1 MLTGKTWFCFNFLFC
16 RLSELRSSLSS
27 VDTTSGRL
35 SELLSRLEQ
44 VRGRLA
50 AEGRRGAEEGV
61 QREVEAALGRVGA
74 AERRNSALLA
84 GDKVAEEDN
93 GYREARI
100 KKLQQVAHSNA
111 LDLTVPI
118 FFYFVQRTLGLWRIG
133 TTPRSFVFTGSY
145 RTSKSR

>member
-1 MLTGKTWFCFNFLFC
+1 M
-16 RLSELRSSLSS
+16 
-27 VDTTSGRL
+27 DTTSGRL

-50 AEGRRGAEEGV
+50 AEGRGGAEEGV

-100 KKLQQVAHSNA
+100 KKLQQVAHSND

-118 FFYFVQRTLGLWRIG
+118 FFLLCSKDIRIVEN
-133 TTPRSFVFTGSY
+133 RNNAQKLRLHRIISDLE
-145 RTSKSR
+145 KSLKD

>member
-1 MLTGKTWFCFNFLFC
+1 M
-16 RLSELRSSLSS
+16 
-27 VDTTSGRL
+27 DTTSGRL

-100 KKLQQVAHSNA
+100 KKLQQVAHSNG

-118 FFYFVQRTLGLWRIG
+118 FFLLCSKDIRIVEN
-133 TTPRSFVFTGSY
+133 RNNAQKLRLHRIISDLE
-145 RTSKSR
+145 KSLKD